1 MTSRPYNKETI
12 TGEDMRV
19 ALEGMVKKK
28 WFWGKAAAKK
38 MTIEDVWPVALLKR
52 SLRPGHPTLAHGRPL
67 WRSVRRTGRVVP
79 TMEAT

>member
-1 MTSRPYNKETI
+1 MTSRHYNKETI

-38 MTIEDVWPVALLKR
+38 MTIEDV
-52 SLRPGHPTLAHGRPL
+52 
-67 WRSVRRTGRVVP
+67 
-79 TMEAT
+79 

>member
-28 WFWGKAAAKK
+28 WFWGKVAAKK
-38 MTIEDVWPVALLKR
+38 MTIEDV
-52 SLRPGHPTLAHGRPL
+52 
-67 WRSVRRTGRVVP
+67 
-79 TMEAT
+79 

>member
-19 ALEGMVKKK
+19 ALEGMVKQK

-38 MTIEDVWPVALLKR
+38 MTIEDVRPVALLKR
-52 SLRPGHPTLAHGRPL
+52 SSRPGRPTFARGRPS
-67 WRSVRRTGRVVP
+67 WRSARRTGRVVP
-79 TMEAT
+79 TRATT

>member
-52 SLRPGHPTLAHGRPL
+52 SSRPGRLSFARGKPS
-67 WRSVRRTGRVVP
+67 WRSVRRTGRVAP
-79 TMEAT
+79 TMAAT